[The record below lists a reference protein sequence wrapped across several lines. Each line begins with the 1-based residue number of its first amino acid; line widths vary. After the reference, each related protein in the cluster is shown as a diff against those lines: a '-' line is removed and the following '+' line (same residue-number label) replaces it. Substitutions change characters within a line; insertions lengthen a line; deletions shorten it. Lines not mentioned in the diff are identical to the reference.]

1 MEPLRGREADVYG
14 IRVHALEVA
23 DLVYPHVF
31 TVDDNIIS
39 EEVFIGSTVQK
50 IVLRFLNDVIEVYE
64 KEKIA
69 ITVFVEINYQAC
81 HDECLSAT
89 SSHVE
94 QYLRRIQAFVALI
107 VGDEI
112 AERINLIGSQSK
124 IRI

>member
-1 MEPLRGREADVYG
+1 MESLRGREADVDG
-14 IRVHALEVA
+14 IWIHALEVA
-23 DLVYPHVF
+23 NLVYPHVF
-31 TVDDNIIS
+31 TVDDNIIG

-50 IVLRFLNDVIEVYE
+50 IVLRLLDDVIKVYE
-64 KEKIA
+64 KKKIA

-81 HDECLSAT
+81 HDERLAAA
-89 SSHVE
+89 SSHVK
-94 QYLRRIQAFVALI
+94 QHLRRIRAFAAFI